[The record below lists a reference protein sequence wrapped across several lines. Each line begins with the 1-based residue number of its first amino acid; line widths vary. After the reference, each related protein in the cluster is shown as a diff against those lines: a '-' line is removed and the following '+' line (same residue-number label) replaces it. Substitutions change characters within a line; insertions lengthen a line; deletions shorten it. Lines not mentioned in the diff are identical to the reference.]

1 MGYKKLEKIITGGWS
16 NEKSKYYEDK
26 AFLKILSDYANKQN
40 YFNVQLL
47 GDIALYDSAGTL
59 MAFEV
64 KRSSSKNEVKK
75 ASKNFETFTN
85 LDSNIVCKL
94 ITSKKPS
101 KESQKIISL
110 KDTFVIDK
118 DELNS
123 NLFNKSCGYKLR
135 EIEQIRNYIK
145 AYCVMDN
152 TYRYSFESAKLNG
165 REYIEGIRTNI
176 IHREKVMVK
185 FETAEYNSKITRSA
199 IEKLNDFSEDDIYSI
214 ATKIHFESISN
225 KKIELDKI
233 INQARENDEHN

>member
-1 MGYKKLEKIITGGWS
+1 MEYKKLEKIITGGWS
-16 NEKSKYYEDK
+16 NEKSKNFEDK

-47 GDIALYDSAGTL
+47 GDIAMYDSTGTL

-64 KRSSSKNEVKK
+64 KRNSSKKEIQK
-75 ASKNFETFTN
+75 ASMNFETFSN
-85 LDSNIVCKL
+85 LDSDIVCKL

-110 KDTFVIDK
+110 NDTLVIDK
-118 DELNS
+118 EESAS
-123 NLFNKSCGYKLR
+123 NLFDKSCGYKLR

-152 TYRYSFESAKLNG
+152 TYRYSFESAKLN
-165 REYIEGIRTNI
+165 RKKYIVDIRTNV

-199 IEKLNDFSEDDIYSI
+199 IEKLEDFSEDDIYSI

-233 INQARENDEHN
+233 INQARENNEHN